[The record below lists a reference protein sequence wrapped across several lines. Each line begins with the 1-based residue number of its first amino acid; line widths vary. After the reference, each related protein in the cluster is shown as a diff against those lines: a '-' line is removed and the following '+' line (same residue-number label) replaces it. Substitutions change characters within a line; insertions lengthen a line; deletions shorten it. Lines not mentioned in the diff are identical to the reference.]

1 MLCLYTVSPLDY
13 YIDVTP
19 FAVPG
24 PYQVQL
30 TLNYPNVYTIYESYG
45 VATIGPSVEYSNG
58 YYGVFSVN
66 LKLRKMI
73 ITHLYSSGWNTGGSE
88 FVGPVVTS
96 LTSGANLP
104 QPAYFISYSTYSG
117 PGILTST
124 ATTIALNW
132 DGLSFNPGDEIVIG
146 W

>member
-1 MLCLYTVSPLDY
+1 MLCLYTVSPIDY

-19 FAVPG
+19 FAVGG
-24 PYQVQL
+24 PYQVLL
-30 TLNYPNVYTIYESYG
+30 TLNYPDISTVYYSDG
-45 VATIGPSVEYSNG
+45 VATIGPSVEYPYAFTG
-58 YYGVFSVN
+58 YYSVN
-66 LKLRKMI
+66 MKLRKMT
-73 ITHLYSSGWNTGGSE
+73 ITHLYSSNWNCGTE
-88 FVGPVVTS
+88 FCGPVVTS

-117 PGILTST
+117 PGIVTSN

-132 DGLSFNPGDEIVIG
+132 VNLTFNQGDVIVIG

>member
-1 MLCLYTVSPLDY
+1 M
-13 YIDVTP
+13 TP

-30 TLNYPNVYTIYESYG
+30 TQNAGDYPIYDSG
-45 VATIGPSVEYSNG
+45 VATIGPSVEYPSTYYG
-58 YYGVFSVN
+58 YYSVN
-66 LKLRKMI
+66 LKLRKMT
-73 ITHLYSSGWNTGGSE
+73 ITHLMGGTWSSSPGTSW
-88 FVGPVVTS
+88 GPVVTS

-104 QPAYFISYSTYSG
+104 QPAYFISYTAAN

-124 ATTIALNW
+124 ATTIALDW
-132 DGLSFNPGDEIVIG
+132 GASVTFNPGDEIVIG

>member
-19 FAVPG
+19 FAVGG

-30 TLNYPNVYTIYESYG
+30 TINVDDYAAVDLG
-45 VATIGPSVEYSNG
+45 VATIGPSVEFPLGWNG
-58 YYGVFSVN
+58 QFSVN
-66 LKLRKMI
+66 MKLRKMT
-73 ITHLYSSGWNTGGSE
+73 ITHLINNVNWGDTYPSS
-88 FVGPVVTS
+88 FGPVFTL

-124 ATTIALNW
+124 PTTISLNW
-132 DGLSFNPGDEIVIG
+132 AGLTFYEGNYIVIG